1 MSNEAPVWMTDRLH
15 EAAYL
20 KMAGFTHIRYEM
32 DGKNCCWVY
41 ADSDELQEEVATYRD
56 REAEVEPRE
65 FSRITNEV
73 KREMFEFIDSFK
85 SRTA

>member
-1 MSNEAPVWMTDRLH
+1 MSNEATEWMTDRLH

-20 KMAGFTHIRYEM
+20 RMQGFVHFRFHM
-32 DGKNCCWVY
+32 DGRNCCWVY
-41 ADSDELQEEVATYRD
+41 AETEELLAAIAIYRD

-65 FSRITNEV
+65 FSRITGEV
-73 KREMFEFIDSFK
+73 KREMFEFLDSFK